1 MLGSSCPKCGVSGG
15 NTGTPPGPPP
25 GSSGTGRGR
34 ERGIPGGWG
43 RSWEPPP
50 GDLGVPGGGSQP
62 LVTPP
67 CPPQT
72 ILLQDKEQRLLW
84 GVPILS
90 PPHSPLSPPPAP
102 PAPSP
107 AAPRPERCEGA
118 AAAFRGAPPGP
129 SEPPGTGAGLGT
141 GAVLQKLLWAAQE
154 LPRTASAEGS
164 AQLCLLVR
172 ACADALGGLQAL
184 DPPRGAAQPPPTS

>member
-1 MLGSSCPKCGVSGG
+1 MALNGADEAEARRERMDRASRAMGGLLLRGYRMLGSSCPKCG
-15 NTGTPPGPPP
+15 
-25 GSSGTGRGR
+25 
-34 ERGIPGGWG
+34 
-43 RSWEPPP
+43 
-50 GDLGVPGGGSQP
+50 
-62 LVTPP
+62 
-67 CPPQT
+67 T
-72 ILLQDKEQRLLW
+72 ILLQDKEQRLLCVTCQDPE
-84 GVPILS
+84 GPGGG
-90 PPHSPLSPPPAP
+90 HGT
-102 PAPSP
+102 
-107 AAPRPERCEGA
+107 PERCEGA

-141 GAVLQKLLWAAQE
+141 GAGTGTGGAAALGAAREAVLQKLLWAAQE